1 VGRGSVTRYEL
12 LTCKLLVINQLILAV
27 ADYTSPLTQH
37 NPLFN
42 DEVLE
47 DLSSLIARAAD
58 HYNRYGYTIQ
68 TKEYAVALRLAET
81 FSRVATVMNRRYAYY
96 DEKMRRAM
104 DRDRSARMELR
115 NLVITQAEELALL
128 KRRPASELVE
138 VATPVP
144 NHPQTLPNLKEEA
157 ATGPGSGTSSR
168 HGTLNVATSSR
179 LPSSLSLTHT
189 HSDRAQYQDRVSVSG
204 KYIQVANLNLA
215 L

>member
-1 VGRGSVTRYEL
+1 M
-12 LTCKLLVINQLILAV
+12 INQLILAV
-27 ADYTSPLTQH
+27 ADYKSPLTKH

-42 DEVLE
+42 PEVLK
-47 DLSSLIARAAD
+47 DLSSLIERGAD
-58 HYNRYGYTIQ
+58 HYKRYGYTIQ
-68 TKEYAVALRLAET
+68 TKEYAVALRLAKT
-81 FSRVATVMNRRYAYY
+81 FSQLATSMNDRYAYY
-96 DEKMRRAM
+96 DKQMRRAM

-144 NHPQTLPNLKEEA
+144 NHPQTLPREEA
-157 ATGPGSGTSSR
+157 ATGPSSSTSR